1 MDIYQT
7 LGAQAAIGIFSHILF
22 IGITFYALQ
31 SLRLE
36 QFFKK
41 GHTFQIQLIYILLS
55 IAIGST
61 VSNFLIQFTGWS
73 KQLFYLF
80 SWIIYGM

>member
-1 MDIYQT
+1 MDIYQS

-31 SLRLE
+31 SLRIE

-41 GHTFQIQLIYILLS
+41 GHTFQIQIFYIILS
-55 IAIGST
+55 IAIGT
-61 VSNFLIQFTGWS
+61 AVSNFLIQFISWS
-73 KQLFYLF
+73 KQLIYLVQ
-80 SWIIYGM
+80 

>member
-1 MDIYQT
+1 MDIYQS
-7 LGAQAAIGIFSHILF
+7 LGAQAATGIFSHILF

-41 GHTFQIQLIYILLS
+41 GHTFQIQLTYILLS
-55 IAIGST
+55 VVIGT
-61 VSNFLIQFTGWS
+61 AVSNFLIQFISWS
-73 KQLFYLF
+73 KQLFYL
-80 SWIIYGM
+80 IP